1 MNPLNMAK
9 AARAFWRI
17 TMDPNRLN
25 EVFELAYSLADD
37 KVMGE
42 MVDYVKRDSTGAQA
56 LAERPRLQVDLSQL
70 RHLPEGTLGRV
81 FADSMIAQ
89 GLDPAA
95 IPTLPSNDDKEYIQ
109 AHLFETHDVWH
120 AVTGFGTDVPGEL
133 GLQAFYMAQLIGKL
147 PTAILASGFLNTLL
161 FNHDERGR
169 RMDEI
174 ARGWQMGRRARQL
187 FGVRWDKL
195 WATPLAEVRRA
206 LGLEPGVAET
216 VPLAA

>member
-42 MVDYVKRDSTGAQA
+42 MVDYVKRDATGAQA
-56 LAERPRLQVDLSQL
+56 LAEKTRLRVDLNEL

-81 FADSMIAQ
+81 FADNMIAQ

-95 IPTLPSNDDKEYIQ
+95 IPTLPSDDDKEYIQ

-161 FNHDERGR
+161 FNHDERGP

-174 ARGWQMGRRARQL
+174 ARGWQMGRKARQL

-195 WATPLAEVRRA
+195 WSTPLTEVRRA
-206 LGLEPGVAET
+206 LGLEPGVAHT
-216 VPLAA
+216 VSLAA

>member
-17 TMDPNRLN
+17 TMDPDRLN

-37 KVMGE
+37 KVMSE
-42 MVDYVKRDSTGAQA
+42 MVDYVRRDPIGAQA
-56 LAERPRLQVDLSQL
+56 LAERPRLKVDLDEL

-81 FADSMIAQ
+81 FADKMIEQ

-95 IPTLPSNDDKEYIQ
+95 IPSLPSTDDKEFIQ

-161 FNHDERGR
+161 FNHDQRER

-174 ARGWQMGRRARQL
+174 ARGWQLGRKSRQL

-195 WATPLAEVRRA
+195 WSTPLVEVRRA
-206 LGLEPGVAET
+206 LGLDPGVADT